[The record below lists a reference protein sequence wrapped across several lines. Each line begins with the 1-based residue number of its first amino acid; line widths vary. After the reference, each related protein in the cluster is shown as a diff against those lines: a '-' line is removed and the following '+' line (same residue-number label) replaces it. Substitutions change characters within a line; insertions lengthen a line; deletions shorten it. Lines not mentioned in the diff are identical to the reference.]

1 MVARSPY
8 RSVELRRWREIRL
21 EARTW
26 ALFRGSA
33 ENRASWEASAGLEE
47 NSAVAINCHTGRKP
61 MIRFRCEIANAPSD
75 DVALRVGSW
84 ITDALWHGCSIEVKG
99 SKKPPGC
106 EPGG

>member
-21 EARTW
+21 AARTW

-33 ENRASWEASAGLEE
+33 GNRASWEAPAGLEE

-61 MIRFRCEIANAPSD
+61 MWMMLVIAAVVSIAFGLIA
-75 DVALRVGSW
+75 VGRAWYELRPL
-84 ITDALWHGCSIEVKG
+84 TDKERARLRQEGN
-99 SKKPPGC
+99 
-106 EPGG
+106 